1 MRKALKIIVPIIVAI
16 VIAALI
22 LGYRYLSSIAPI
34 ATGYAAKILCSS
46 VYVSGRD
53 YESVMNEDLEMI
65 GDYKIKVWLDE
76 RSKAAEASML
86 GMFKKRAIYRE
97 GLGCT
102 LVVGVEEDELSGQTA
117 GVEYS
122 PPGKIELP
130 WPKGDLA
137 SGEIPQDIDKV
148 KLTAAVDKAFS
159 EVPEQGPRRTRAVV
173 VLYKGEIVAE
183 RYGPGITKDTP
194 LLGWSVTKSV
204 TNALVGILVGQ
215 GKLDLYAP
223 APVLEWQSPDDPRGK
238 ITVDQLLRM
247 ESGLRFI
254 EEYEEN
260 IDSDCNTMLFDS
272 PDAGGFAAAM
282 PLEAQPGSR
291 WSYSSGSAN
300 ILARIVRG
308 ASGKSQAEQFY
319 FPRRALFE
327 RIGMRSAIMEP
338 DPSGTFVGSSFMYA
352 TARDWARFGLLY
364 LNDGVWMSERILPEG
379 WVTYSTTPTPHAP
392 PAEAYGSLFWLDA
405 GKDTRWNPELPE
417 DMFWADGHEGQY
429 VMVIPSHDVVVVRLG
444 LTRGPSTREVL
455 SFVADIL
462 DALPSAQG

>member
-1 MRKALKIIVPIIVAI
+1 MRKALKVIVPIVAAI

-22 LGYRYLSSIAPI
+22 VGYRYLSSIAPI
-34 ATGYAAKILCSS
+34 GTGYAAKILCSS

-53 YESVMNEDLEMI
+53 YESVMNEDLEII
-65 GDYKIKVWLDE
+65 GDFKIKAWLDQE
-76 RSKAAEASML
+76 GRAAEASML
-86 GMFKKRAIYRE
+86 GLFKKRALYRE

-102 LVVGVEEDELSGQTA
+102 LVIGVEDDELLEQA
-117 GVEYS
+117 DGVHYS

-130 WPKGDLA
+130 WPQGDLT
-137 SGEIPQDIDKV
+137 SGEIPQDIDKA
-148 KLTAAVDKAFS
+148 KLTAAVDKAFT
-159 EVPEQGPRRTRAVV
+159 EVPDQGPRRTRAVV

-194 LLGWSVTKSV
+194 LLGWSMTKSV
-204 TNALVGILVGQ
+204 INALVGILVGQ
-215 GKLDLYAP
+215 GELDLDAP
-223 APVLEWQSPDDPRGK
+223 APVPEWQGPDDPRRK
-238 ITVDQLLRM
+238 ITLDQLLRM
-247 ESGLRFI
+247 ESGLAFI

-260 IDSDCNTMLFDS
+260 IDSDCNNMLFNT
-272 PDAGGFAAAM
+272 PDTAGFAAAM
-282 PLEAQPGSR
+282 PLEAEPGSR

-308 ASGKSQAEQFY
+308 ASGTSRAAQFD

-327 RIGMRSAIMEP
+327 RIGMSSAIIEP
-338 DPSGTFVGSSFMYA
+338 DPSGTFVVSSFMYA

-364 LNDGVWMSERILPEG
+364 LNDGVWMGERILPDG

-392 PAEAYGSLFWLDA
+392 PAEAYGALFWLNA
-405 GKDTRWNPELPE
+405 GNATRWIPELPE
-417 DMFWADGHEGQY
+417 DMFSASGHEGQY
-429 VMVIPSHDVVVVRLG
+429 VMVIPSRDVVVVRLG

-462 DALPSAQG
+462 NALPGSKG

>member
-1 MRKALKIIVPIIVAI
+1 MRKALKVIVPIVAAV

-22 LGYRYLSSIAPI
+22 FGYRYLSSIAPI

-65 GDYKIKVWLDE
+65 GDYKIKAWLDE
-76 RSKAAEASML
+76 EGKAAGASML
-86 GMFKKRAIYRE
+86 GMFTKRAMYRK

-102 LVVGVEEDELSGQTA
+102 LVIGVDEDELLEQASA
-117 GVEYS
+117 VECL
-122 PPGKIELP
+122 PPGKSGLP
-130 WPKGDLA
+130 WPQGDVV
-137 SGEIPQDIDKV
+137 SGEVPQGIDRK
-148 KLTAAVDKAFS
+148 KLTAALDKAFA
-159 EVPEQGPRRTRAVV
+159 EVPEQGSRRTRAVV
-173 VLYKGEIVAE
+173 VVYKGEIVAE

-194 LLGWSVTKSV
+194 LLGWSMTKSV

-215 GKLDLYAP
+215 SKLDLYAP
-223 APVLEWQSPDDPRGK
+223 APVPEWQGSDDPRKK
-238 ITVDQLLRM
+238 ITLDQLLRM

-272 PDAGGFAAAM
+272 PDTGGFAAEM
-282 PLEAQPGSR
+282 PLEADPGSR

-300 ILARIVRG
+300 ILARIVRQ
-308 ASGKSQAEQFY
+308 ASGTSLEEQFN

-364 LNDGVWMSERILPEG
+364 LNDGVWMGERILPEG
-379 WVTYSTTPTPHAP
+379 WVAYSTTPTPHAP
-392 PAEAYGSLFWLDA
+392 PGEAYGALFWLNT
-405 GKDTRWNPELPE
+405 GNPTRGLPKLPE
-417 DMFWADGHEGQY
+417 DLFWADGHEGQY
-429 VMVIPSHDVVVVRLG
+429 VMVIPSHNLVVVRLG
-444 LTRGPSTREVL
+444 LARGPSSSEVL
-455 SFVADIL
+455 SFVGDIL
-462 DALPSAQG
+462 NALPGG

>member
-1 MRKALKIIVPIIVAI
+1 MKKALKIIVPIVAAL

-22 LGYRYLSSIAPI
+22 FGYRYLSSIAPI

-53 YESVMNEDLEMI
+53 YGSVMGEDLEMI
-65 GDYKIKVWLDE
+65 EDYKIKASLE
-76 RSKAAEASML
+76 EEGKAAEASML
-86 GMFKKRAIYRE
+86 GMFKKRAVYRE

-102 LVVGVEEDELSGQTA
+102 LVIGVDEDELREQASAVECSASGKS
-117 GVEYS
+117 GV
-122 PPGKIELP
+122 P
-130 WPKGDLA
+130 WPQGDLV
-137 SGEIPQDIDKV
+137 SGDIPHGIDTE
-148 KLTAAVDKAFS
+148 KLAGAVDKAFA
-159 EVPEQGPRRTRAVV
+159 EVPEQGSRRTRAVV
-173 VLYKGEIVAE
+173 VVYQGTIVAE

-194 LLGWSVTKSV
+194 LLGWSMTKSV
-204 TNALVGILVGQ
+204 VNALVGILVKQ

-223 APVLEWQSPDDPRGK
+223 APVPEWQEPDDPRSK

-247 ESGLRFI
+247 ESGLAFI

-272 PDAGGFAAAM
+272 PNAAGFAAAM
-282 PLEAQPGSR
+282 PLEADPGSR

-300 ILARIVRG
+300 ILARIVRL
-308 ASGKSQAEQFY
+308 ASGTSLGEQFN

-327 RIGMRSAIMEP
+327 RIAMSSATLEP

-364 LNDGVWMSERILPEG
+364 LNDGMWRGDRILPEG
-379 WVTYSTTPTPHAP
+379 WVAYSTTPTPHAP
-392 PAEAYGSLFWLDA
+392 PGQAYGALFWLNT
-405 GKDTRWNPELPE
+405 GTSTRWLPELPE
-417 DMFWADGHEGQY
+417 DMFAATGHEGQY
-429 VMVIPSHDVVVVRLG
+429 VMVIPSCDVVVVRLG
-444 LTRGPSTREVL
+444 LTRGPSSSEVL

-462 DALPSAQG
+462 DALPGR